1 MKRAY
6 IFLSTLFALMQSLT
20 SLAQTN
26 YYYLYQP
33 LAVEGREWLLD
44 DGSRYFIKGDT
55 IVNGENFK
63 KLYFVSESDT
73 CYCCAL
79 VDKGKQVYQLEVGDD
94 TPCLLY
100 DFGGDWNEIMYER
113 SDSGFYQ
120 VHNGWKSYF
129 PYKNRWFAN
138 IDVYL
143 NIGLGGDYSDMYAS
157 SSARWIEGIGTSHS
171 HPFDRELV
179 GMGDSPAIVEC
190 YQDGELIF
198 NKMEAIDAFVSHVFS
213 SAYNPITTTLIE
225 EGKNWNETVF
235 FIDGTQEHT
244 YDLHVDEGQR
254 VSGYECKTL
263 LKSILANESGSQVQN
278 YSANIFEE
286 HGRVYFLKDGNPRL
300 LYDFSAE
307 PHSDIPIYKLEMEK
321 YQDNDWKPEKQMV
334 HVDSVVCKDVNG
346 YMLRHIYISATS
358 DDEKVGTNC
367 WVEKIGSYL
376 GFEKNYVPF
385 DENEKDMVLNQCQ
398 VNGIIYYERNTSSI
412 AVDATSISSN
422 SQNIYDL
429 TGRPVI
435 SPTKG
440 IYIQNGKKV
449 MVK

>member
-286 HGRVYFLKDGNPRL
+286 HGRVYFLKDGSPRL

-358 DDEKVGTNC
+358 DDGKVGTNC

-385 DENEKDMVLNQCQ
+385 DEDEKDMVLNQCQ

-412 AVDATSISSN
+412 AVDATSISS

-429 TGRPVI
+429 TGRPVT

>member
-1 MKRAY
+1 MKRTCL
-6 IFLSTLFALMQSLT
+6 FLSSLLT
-20 SLAQTN
+20 FLHFFPSLAQTD
-26 YYYLYQP
+26 YYYRYKP

-79 VDKGKQVYQLEVGDD
+79 VDKGKQVYQLEVGED

-263 LKSILANESGSQVQN
+263 LKSILANESGSRVQN

-286 HGRVYFLKDGNPRL
+286 HGRVYFLKDGRPRL

-307 PHSDIPIYKLEMEK
+307 PNSDIPIYMLEIEK
-321 YQDNDWKPEKQMV
+321 YQDKDWNPEQQMV
-334 HVDSVVCKDVNG
+334 HVDSVVCKSVNG
-346 YMLRHIYISATS
+346 EILRHFYISAIS
-358 DDEKVGTNC
+358 DDGKVGTNC
-367 WVEKIGSYL
+367 WVEKIGTYQ
-376 GFEKNYVPF
+376 GFERNYISF
-385 DENEKDMVLNQCQ
+385 DEDEGDILLNQCQ
-398 VNGIIYYERNTSSI
+398 VNGIVYYERNITSI
-412 AVDATSISSN
+412 DMDATFSVPN
-422 SQNIYDL
+422 SQCFYDL
-429 TGRPVI
+429 TGRKLSSVPQH
-435 SPTKG
+435 G
-440 IYIQNGKKV
+440 IYIQNGRKV
-449 MVK
+449 LK